1 MLSQNYK
8 EHEKVLEI
16 RNRDISFLSKQPDEK
31 NKPRRGYSSL
41 NSENFVTLKKIIKLE
56 NTKYNSY
63 VSIATYSEVP
73 KISLNPKLHW
83 VEWRKWLETND
94 ETATKCDFFLDFDGE
109 ATIEGLKEAW
119 EDVKIAKEM
128 LPDLIGE
135 QAKYLTTWF
144 SGNKGFHILGKCKL
158 DTTLQDNVDKQKEI
172 AEQISTLAQ
181 SIDLSIYDTKRI
193 RKMLGSIVYSEAFGE
208 TRVIPISNDNDFKAL
223 IKALETND
231 NDFFEKKELIPLN
244 SIKLETNTSGRVI

>member
-144 SGNKGFHILGKCKL
+144 SGNKGFHILGKCKIGG
-158 DTTLQDNVDKQKEI
+158 TWGNTAQEIINKQKDI
-172 AEQISTLAQ
+172 AMQMELLCP
-181 SIDLSIYDTKRI
+181 SIDTSIYDTARL
-193 RKMLGSIVYSEAFGE
+193 RKLLGSYVYTKQFGK
-208 TRVIPISNDNDFKAL
+208 TRVIPICDEHEKDELQIAL
-223 IKALETND
+223 ATKNTNWFEEKPLIRINNIKYEV
-231 NDFFEKKELIPLN
+231 EK
-244 SIKLETNTSGRVI
+244 